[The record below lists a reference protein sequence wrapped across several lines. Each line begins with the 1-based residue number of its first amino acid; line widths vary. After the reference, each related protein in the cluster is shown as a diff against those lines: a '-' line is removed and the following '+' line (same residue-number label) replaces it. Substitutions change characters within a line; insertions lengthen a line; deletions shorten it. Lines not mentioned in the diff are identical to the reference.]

1 MNNDE
6 LDQLNE
12 KNKKRVKAIEEE
24 YFAKNKEIK
33 TAKEIMNENKETFET
48 KERFK
53 DSSINY
59 PTYGRGLKLPQME
72 LNTFM
77 ISQTMCTDVK
87 EERKKKE
94 REAARST
101 SSSPR
106 EANVQAQQRKRIL
119 SPRRQRYESQ
129 FEKFLG
135 NKFVDAKLEDKA
147 PPSMEFDTTT
157 KPEGTLNAKVKEK

>member
-1 MNNDE
+1 MSDKWSAVGEMNNDE
-6 LDQLNE
+6 LDKKKE
-12 KNKKRVKAIEEE
+12 KNQKRI
-24 YFAKNKEIK
+24 KEIEK
-33 TAKEIMNENKETFET
+33 QYFQANSEILTAKEIMNKNKENFEI

-59 PTYGRGLKLPQME
+59 PTYGRGLKLPEME

-94 REAARST
+94 AAAARST

-129 FEKFLG
+129 FEKFLS
-135 NKFVDAKLEDKA
+135 NKFVD
-147 PPSMEFDTTT
+147 
-157 KPEGTLNAKVKEK
+157 V